1 MVINT
6 ATINKI
12 SAKPKPNNFGLFW
25 RRFARSKLAVAA
37 FFFIIFQIIIAVAAP
52 YIAPYNPYKG
62 DFLATW
68 ETPSR
73 LHWLGTDDL
82 GRDVLSRLLYG
93 ARVSI
98 SVGILSQLAIALV
111 GIPVGAIAGLKGGWL
126 DYILM
131 RVIDVLSSLPTI
143 LFYILLMVALGAGF
157 WNLILAMTL
166 TGWIGIARLV
176 RGQVLSLKKTDFI
189 RASRS
194 MGAGNWYIIKKHIL
208 RNVMTPIIVSIALGI
223 PGAMFAE
230 AGLSFLGLGIPAP
243 QASWGQMIGMYQA
256 YIRTAW
262 HLTVFPSIIL
272 ALTML
277 AWFLVADGIREAF
290 ATNHNFSTVEK

>member
-1 MVINT
+1 MINAT
-6 ATINKI
+6 TINKI
-12 SAKPKPNNFGLFW
+12 SAKPKSNNLWLFW
-25 RRFARSKLAVAA
+25 RRFARNKFAVIAL
-37 FFFIIFQIIIAVAAP
+37 FFIVLQIIIAVAAP

-68 ETPSR
+68 ETPNR

-93 ARVSI
+93 ARISI
-98 SVGILSQLAIALV
+98 SVGVLSQLAIALV
-111 GIPVGAIAGLKGGWL
+111 GIPIGAIAGLKGGWF
-126 DYILM
+126 DYIIM
-131 RVIDVLSSLPTI
+131 RVVDVLSSLPTI
-143 LFYILLMVALGAGF
+143 LFYILLMIALGAGF

-189 RASRS
+189 RASRA

-208 RNVMTPIIVSIALGI
+208 RNVLTPIIVSIALGI

-243 QASWGQMIGMYQA
+243 QASWGQMVGMYQA
-256 YIRTAW
+256 FIRTAW

-277 AWFLVADGIREAF
+277 AWFLFADGIREALD
-290 ATNHNFSTVEK
+290 TNNNFLTVEK

>member
-1 MVINT
+1 MISAAST
-6 ATINKI
+6 NKI
-12 SAKPKPNNFGLFW
+12 PVVPKWHNLRHFR
-25 RRFARSKLAVAA
+25 RRFARNKIAIVA
-37 FFFIIFQIIIAVAAP
+37 FFFIVFQIILAVAAP

-93 ARVSI
+93 ARISI
-98 SVGILSQLAIALV
+98 SVGILSQLTIALV
-111 GIPVGAIAGLKGGWL
+111 GIPIGAIAGLKGGWL
-126 DYILM
+126 DYIVM
-131 RVIDVLSSLPTI
+131 RVIDVFSSLPTI

-176 RGQVLSLKKTDFI
+176 RGQVLSLKKNDFI
-189 RASRS
+189 RASRA

-208 RNVMTPIIVSIALGI
+208 RNVLTPIIVSIALGI

-243 QASWGQMIGMYQA
+243 QASWGQMVGMYQA

-262 HLTVFPSIIL
+262 HLTVFPSVIL

-277 AWFLVADGIREAF
+277 AWFLFADGIGEALD
-290 ATNHNFSTVEK
+290 TSNNFSTVD

>member
-1 MVINT
+1 MTN
-6 ATINKI
+6 AETIDKI
-12 SAKPKPNNFGLFW
+12 STTPRASGRLRFW
-25 RRFARSKLAVAA
+25 RRFCRNRLAVAA
-37 FFFIIFQIIIAVAAP
+37 LVFIIFQIIVAVAAP
-52 YIAPYNPYKG
+52 FIAPFNPYKG

-68 ETPSR
+68 ETPGR
-73 LHWLGTDDL
+73 LHWFGTDDL
-82 GRDVLSRLLYG
+82 GRDVFSRLLYG

-111 GIPVGAIAGLKGGWL
+111 GVPVGALAGLKGGWL
-126 DYILM
+126 DYVIM

-143 LFYILLMVALGAGF
+143 LFYILLMVVLGAGF

-166 TGWIGIARLV
+166 TGWIGTARLV

-189 RASRS
+189 RASRA
-194 MGAGNWYIIKKHIL
+194 MGGGTIYIIKKHIL
-208 RNVMTPIIVSIALGI
+208 RNVMTPVIVSIALGI

-262 HLTVFPSIIL
+262 HLTVFPSIVL

-277 AWFLVADGIREAF
+277 AWFLFADGIRDALD
-290 ATNHNFSTVEK
+290 TNTNFSDAG